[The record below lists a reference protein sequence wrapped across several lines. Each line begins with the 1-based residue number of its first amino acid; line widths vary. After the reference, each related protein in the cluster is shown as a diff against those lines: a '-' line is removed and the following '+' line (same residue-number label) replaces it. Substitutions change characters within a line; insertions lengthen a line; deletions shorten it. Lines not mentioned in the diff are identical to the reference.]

1 MKQGQWVGGR
11 IPLECIRKSLQTGR
25 PNRPLRKHGVTYL
38 ATIII
43 VIIVT
48 IISMIIITHHHHQS
62 PFIIMRRHH
71 QMDFKDKLAYRA
83 LPSMVGI
90 QADLTQANSI
100 TALSLPLEHAKVGNI
115 RICPIHT
122 CYAPLRRHYENWPK
136 MAGQQKPRFT
146 IYRIV
151 YTRIFFFKRP
161 YLGNK
166 TRYLRSVG
174 AKMTSLWDYL
184 GFFWGVGGGL
194 IFHQYLSMEPLEA
207 KSGFLDSLII
217 INIKKDRKRMKK
229 WSHKMKRQTL
239 N

>member
-25 PNRPLRKHGVTYL
+25 PNRPLGKHGLTYL

-71 QMDFKDKLAYRA
+71 QMDFKDKLAYRD

-100 TALSLPLEHAKVGNI
+100 TALSLPLHNVLFVQYVFLPTEQTETYFKI
-115 RICPIHT
+115 CILTYDLTYICPG
-122 CYAPLRRHYENWPK
+122 LFDWKEN
-136 MAGQQKPRFT
+136 T
-146 IYRIV
+146 
-151 YTRIFFFKRP
+151 FFF
-161 YLGNK
+161 
-166 TRYLRSVG
+166 
-174 AKMTSLWDYL
+174 
-184 GFFWGVGGGL
+184 
-194 IFHQYLSMEPLEA
+194 IFVYFKL
-207 KSGFLDSLII
+207 
-217 INIKKDRKRMKK
+217 
-229 WSHKMKRQTL
+229 
-239 N
+239 